1 MVKSIEQLYKLYK
14 DDVYRYLLSLTHNPT
29 LSEDLLS
36 ETFVNAITSLDNF
49 KGKSSVKTWLFA
61 IARNLWLQKL
71 RKDRPT
77 LEYND
82 LLELYVSESIEE
94 RLITKETVQEIK
106 ELLSKKDIRTQKIIN
121 LRVEGYSF
129 AHIAKQLQISENSA
143 RVIDFRT
150 KKWIKATLG
159 KEGQK

>member
-1 MVKSIEQLYKLYK
+1 MRSIEQLYLLYR

-71 RKDRPT
+71 RKERPT

-82 LLELYVSESIEE
+82 LLELYVSEGIEE
-94 RLITKETVQEIK
+94 KLITKETAEEIK
-106 ELLSKKDIRTQKIIN
+106 RLLSEKDIRTQKTIN
-121 LRVEGYSF
+121 LRIEGYSF
-129 AHIAKQLQISENSA
+129 AYIANQLQISESSA

-150 KKWIKATLG
+150 KKWIKTTLE
-159 KEGQK
+159 KEG

>member
-1 MVKSIEQLYKLYK
+1 MKSIEQLYKLYK

-94 RLITKETVQEIK
+94 RLITKETVQEIRATI
-106 ELLSKKDIRTQKIIN
+106 KKDIRTQKIIN

>member
-1 MVKSIEQLYKLYK
+1 VRSIEQLYLLYR

-71 RKDRPT
+71 RKERPT

-82 LLELYVSESIEE
+82 LLELYVSEGIEE
-94 RLITKETVQEIK
+94 KLITKETAEEIK
-106 ELLSKKDIRTQKIIN
+106 RLLSEKDIRTQKTIN
-121 LRVEGYSF
+121 LRIEGYSF
-129 AHIAKQLQISENSA
+129 AYIANQLQISESSA

-150 KKWIKATLG
+150 KKWIKTTLE
-159 KEGQK
+159 KEG

>member
-1 MVKSIEQLYKLYK
+1 MKSIEQLYKLYK

-82 LLELYVSESIEE
+82 LLELYVSE
-94 RLITKETVQEIK
+94 
-106 ELLSKKDIRTQKIIN
+106 
-121 LRVEGYSF
+121 
-129 AHIAKQLQISENSA
+129 H
-143 RVIDFRT
+143 
-150 KKWIKATLG
+150 
-159 KEGQK
+159 